1 MGLKLETVPIV
12 IYCCFVLHNI
22 CEMGR
27 NCEVDDQ
34 EVQAQIQRHK
44 RDEERTPNRPGA
56 FYSFILFISY
66 KSKLKILSWE
76 LKRVLPTK
84 QKTNFK
90 HMKEI

>member
-1 MGLKLETVPIV
+1 MVGLKLETVPIV
-12 IYCCFVLHNI
+12 IYCCFALRNI

-34 EVQAQIQRHK
+34 EVQAQLQRHK

-66 KSKLKILSWE
+66 KSKLKIF
-76 LKRVLPTK
+76 VLGTK
-84 QKTNFK
+84 KSVTNETKNKF
-90 HMKEI
+90 

>member
-34 EVQAQIQRHK
+34 EVQAQLERHK

-66 KSKLKILSWE
+66 KSKLKVF
-76 LKRVLPTK
+76 VLGTK
-84 QKTNFK
+84 KSVTNETKNKF
-90 HMKEI
+90 

>member
-1 MGLKLETVPIV
+1 MVGLKLETVPIV

-34 EVQAQIQRHK
+34 EVQAQLQRHK

-66 KSKLKILSWE
+66 KSKLKIF
-76 LKRVLPTK
+76 VLGTK
-84 QKTNFK
+84 KSVTNETKNKF
-90 HMKEI
+90 